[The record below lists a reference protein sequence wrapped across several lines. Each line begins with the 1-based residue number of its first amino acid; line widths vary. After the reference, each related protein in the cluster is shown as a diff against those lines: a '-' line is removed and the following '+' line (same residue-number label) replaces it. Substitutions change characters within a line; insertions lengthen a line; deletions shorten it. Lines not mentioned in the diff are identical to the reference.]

1 MLSPIHLTHIR
12 LPPHY
17 FLFHTTFL
25 FYPTSIVLFLF
36 KEQTMSEDKKSLKF
50 PSHNWSRVELTF
62 LVVVPHFEN
71 LKFIV
76 CVVEVFSSYR
86 PPYPTI
92 QFAGIVSVFRY
103 LFPHICQLRE
113 C

>member
-17 FLFHTTFL
+17 FLFHTAFL

-76 CVVEVFSSYR
+76 
-86 PPYPTI
+86 
-92 QFAGIVSVFRY
+92 
-103 LFPHICQLRE
+103 
-113 C
+113 